1 MKTDNKIIK
10 LGKYRH
16 FKGGEYQVIGTA
28 RHSET
33 MEVMVIYTPLYELK
47 EGELKTWVRPIDM
60 FFEQKE
66 HYGESVSRFTF
77 IEE

>member
-1 MKTDNKIIK
+1 MNTIIK

-16 FKGGEYQVIGTA
+16 FKGGEYQVIETA

-33 MEVMVIYTPLYELK
+33 LEVMVIYKPLYELK
-47 EGELKTWVRPIDM
+47 AGELETWVRPIEM
-60 FFEQKE
+60 FFDNKE
-66 HYGESVSRFTF
+66 HQGKSVARFEF

>member
-1 MKTDNKIIK
+1 MQTIK

-33 MEVMVIYTPLYELK
+33 LEVMVIYKPLYELNAD
-47 EGELKTWVRPIDM
+47 ELKTWVRPIEM
-60 FFEQKE
+60 FFDSKE
-66 HYGESVSRFTF
+66 HNGETVSRFTF
-77 IEE
+77 IE

>member
-1 MKTDNKIIK
+1 MKTIK

-28 RHSET
+28 KHSESL
-33 MEVMVIYTPLYELK
+33 EVMVIYKPLYELE
-47 EGELKTWVRPIDM
+47 EGELETWVRPIKM
-60 FFEQKE
+60 FFDTKE
-66 HYGESVSRFTF
+66 HEGETVPRFAF